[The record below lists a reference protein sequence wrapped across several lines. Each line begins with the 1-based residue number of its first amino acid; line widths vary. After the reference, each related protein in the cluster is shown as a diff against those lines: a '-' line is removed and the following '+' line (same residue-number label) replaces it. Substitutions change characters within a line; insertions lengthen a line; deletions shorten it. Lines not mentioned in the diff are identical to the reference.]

1 MSVNKLKIGLGR
13 RLPMVFQAEAAECG
27 LACVCM
33 LAQFHGYGIDLQSAR
48 SAVGVSLKGSTLKNL
63 MSALRQMKL
72 GSRAIRLEASE
83 LSGLQL
89 PCVLHWDFNHF
100 VVLSSI
106 GTNRFRIH
114 DPASGIRDVN
124 LEQLQSSFTGVALE
138 VWPSVDFVPVER
150 KPVVSI
156 RALLGTISG
165 VPRAVAQLLSLSVAL
180 EILGL
185 IAPLFIQWVLDNVLL
200 SDDKDLLV
208 ILVCGFLMVVFLTQ
222 ALKIFRSWVV
232 MAYGATIAVQWKANM
247 FGHLLG
253 LPVSYFQARHVGDVL
268 SRFGAIDSIQATL
281 TTSFISAVIDGA
293 MSLIVLGMMFL
304 YSPTLS
310 VVSCVAM
317 LLYAIARGLSFA
329 ALKSSSEE
337 QIVHGARQQ
346 SHFLETIRAIRTI
359 KVFGGNAERQSRWLS
374 LLVNQLN
381 AGLQTQ
387 KLQLLCQG
395 INGLIFGIENIVI
408 LYCGALLVMD
418 GSFTV
423 GMLMA
428 FIAYKTQFDS
438 RLVSFIDRVFEF
450 RMLRLHTERLADIAL
465 CEAESAP
472 AGGVSEAGSMASGSV
487 GLELQGV
494 CFRYA
499 KDEALVLD
507 TISFRIE
514 AGESVCITGPS
525 GTGKTTL
532 MNVLLGINL
541 VESGRILLNGRETD
555 AAGLIAL
562 REVAATVMQDDALLG
577 GSILDNITFFDETPD
592 RDFAIECAMHAAV
605 HADICAMPMGY
616 NTLVG
621 DMGTV
626 LSGGQ
631 KQRVILA
638 RALYRRP
645 KVLFLDEATSHLD
658 IGKESLVNDAI
669 KSLNITRLI
678 IAHRLE
684 TILSADK
691 VVVLDHGRIRNV
703 LSAREY
709 RQIVRP
715 AHLQPG
721 ETHA

>member
-1 MSVNKLKIGLGR
+1 MWVNKLKIGLGQ
-13 RLPMVFQAEAAECG
+13 RLSMVFQAEAAECG

-33 LAQFHGYGIDLQSAR
+33 LAQYHGYGIDLQSAR
-48 SAVGVSLKGSTLKNL
+48 VTQGISLKGATLKNL
-63 MSALRQMKL
+63 MGALKQMKL

-83 LSGLQL
+83 LRSLQL

-100 VVLSSI
+100 VVLSGI
-106 GTNRFRIH
+106 KGNRFRIH

-124 LEQLQSSFTGVALE
+124 LDQLQASFTGVALE
-138 VWPSVDFVPVER
+138 VWPNADFVPAEK
-150 KPVVSI
+150 KPMVSMS
-156 RALLGTISG
+156 ALFGTING
-165 VPRAVAQLLSLSVAL
+165 APRAIAQLLSLSVAL

-185 IAPLFIQWVLDNVLL
+185 ISPLLIQWVLDNVLL
-200 SDDKDLLV
+200 SDDKDLLI
-208 ILVCGFLMVVFLTQ
+208 ILVCAFLIVLFFTQ

-281 TTSFISAVIDGA
+281 TTSFISTVIDGA

-310 VVSCVAM
+310 AVSCAAM
-317 LLYAIARGLSFA
+317 LLYGVARGCSFS

-337 QIVHGARQQ
+337 HIVNAAKQQ
-346 SHFLETIRAIRTI
+346 SHFLETIRAAKTI

-387 KLQLLCQG
+387 RLQLLCQG

-438 RLVSFIDRVFEF
+438 RLASFIDRAFEF

-465 CEAESAP
+465 CKAESDPARAALDIGSLAP
-472 AGGVSEAGSMASGSV
+472 GGVS
-487 GLELQGV
+487 LELEGV
-494 CFRYA
+494 SFRYA
-499 KDEALVLD
+499 KDDALVLD
-507 TISFRIE
+507 NISFKID

-525 GTGKTTL
+525 GTGKTSL
-532 MNVLLGINL
+532 MNVLLAINL
-541 VESGRILLNGRETD
+541 AESGKIFLNGRETD
-555 AAGLIAL
+555 TAGLIAL
-562 REVAATVMQDDALLG
+562 REVSATVMQDDVLLG
-577 GSILDNITFFDETPD
+577 GSILDNITFFDDSPD
-592 RDFAIECAMHAAV
+592 RSFAIECATLAAV
-605 HADICAMPMGY
+605 HTDVLAMPMGY

-658 IGKESLVNDAI
+658 IAKEFLVNESI
-669 KSLNITRLI
+669 KSLHITRLI

-691 VVVLDHGRIRNV
+691 VVVMDQGRIRNV
-703 LSAREY
+703 LSATEY
-709 RQIVRP
+709 RQIVRSVHP
-715 AHLQPG
+715 ESFKAH
-721 ETHA
+721 A